1 MANNPLQ
8 QYFRQPKIYVSLPS
22 QGVYYKPGVI
32 TGEVGRL
39 PIFGM
44 TGMDEIMFKTP
55 DALLAGE
62 STARVINSCCPSITD
77 PWQVSL
83 IDLDLILSAVRIAT
97 FGNNLNVGHKC
108 SKCGTEH
115 DYELDLTR
123 FIEHYGSCEYNNRI
137 VLDNLSVVIR
147 PLNYK
152 ESTEFSI
159 RNFGIQQKLY
169 QINNLTDIA
178 AQQAANKEIFE
189 ELSVLRNEIFVAGIE
204 SIDTGKTVVTQREF
218 IEEWVANVDL
228 EYIDRVKD
236 HIEEN
241 RMRWIPPA
249 QTVKCDACGNEDQV
263 TIELD
268 QSNFFGKA

>member
-97 FGNNLNVGHKC
+97 FGNNLSVGHKC

-115 DYELDLTR
+115 DYDLDLTR

-137 VLDNLSVVIR
+137 VLDNLAVVIR

-152 ESTEFSI
+152 QSTEFSI

-169 QINNLTDIA
+169 QINNLPDIA

-218 IEEWVANVDL
+218 IEEWVNNVDL

-241 RMRWIPPA
+241 RLRWIPPA